1 MRVIYSRLRVRTS
14 LLGNAYNTFKA
25 FETLIAKKRMKDWVK
40 QLALPEDL
48 QRIFKKMDESGVE
61 PETFPMLRER
71 ATNYATR
78 PRNGP

>member
-78 PRNGP
+78 PL